1 MKTLFYPRL
10 AWDGL
15 RKNRRLS
22 LPYLLT
28 CVCMVSM
35 FYILSFLASEQVL
48 ALIPRGKSSV
58 ALVLTLGKYVILLFS
73 LIFLFYTYS
82 FLLRRR
88 AREFGLYNVLG
99 MGRRNLIRIISWE
112 NLITFAAALLGGL
125 LTGILLSKVAELGL
139 INLLSGEIDY
149 RIRLDLSSVFQTIL
163 FFAVI
168 FGLIWL
174 SAVIRVSRSSAVTLM
189 KAENM
194 GEKPPKGNW
203 LVALLGVILL
213 AAAYW
218 LAVSIENP
226 ISALLWFFIAVLM
239 VILATYLL
247 MIAGSVRLCRILQ
260 NRKSYY
266 YKAAHFV
273 SVSSMVYRM
282 KRNGAGLAS
291 ICIIAT
297 MILVM
302 LSSTTCMWFG
312 ADDSLR
318 VSYPRDLDVT
328 VHMIHPRY
336 LTNGYLAPVREKIAA
351 FMKEK
356 GGRVENVQ
364 DQPSVVLNG
373 LPEKDGIIQ
382 CDHDIA
388 TDGIWESNL
397 LGINLVSAETYTEDD
412 GSHPV
417 LAADEAILLT
427 SGMDYSE
434 NTITLAMGE
443 VTRSWNI
450 RSSTRAD
457 TVNSASRGILMVV
470 SDLSTATEGFQE
482 SGESG
487 SRKLQIMWRYH
498 FDTGLSDEENIRI
511 GHELEQELSG
521 FLSTGL
527 ESVGFRVMWVDSRAL
542 GAADFF
548 GTYGSLFFI
557 GILLSVVFLLAA
569 VLIIYYKQ
577 ISEGYEDAK
586 RFDIMQ
592 KVGMT
597 KREIRS
603 SVSSQLLT
611 VFALPLL
618 FAGLHLLFAFPMIRR
633 VLTLFSLYNVGL
645 FIRTTVISFVAF
657 SAFYAVVY
665 RLTSGI
671 YYRIVSGAETR

>member
-35 FYILSFLASEQVL
+35 FYILSFLASGQVL
-48 ALIPRGKSSV
+48 QLIPRGKSSV
-58 ALVLTLGKYVILLFS
+58 ELVLTLGKYVILLFS

-112 NLITFAAALLGGL
+112 NLITFAAALLCGL
-125 LTGILLSKVAELGL
+125 LTGILLSKIAELGL
-139 INLLSGEIDY
+139 INLLAGEIDT
-149 RIRLDLSSVFQTIL
+149 RIRLDLTSVFQTIL
-163 FFAVI
+163 FYAVI

-189 KAENM
+189 KAENV

-203 LVALLGVILL
+203 LLALLGVIFL

-226 ISALLWFFIAVLM
+226 ISALVWFFVAVLM

-260 NRKSYY
+260 NWKDYY

-318 VSYPRDLDVT
+318 VSYPREIDVT
-328 VHMIHPRY
+328 VHMVHPRY
-336 LTNGYLAPVREKIAA
+336 LTDEYLAPLREKIEA
-351 FMKEK
+351 FVTEK
-356 GGRVENVQ
+356 GGTVKNVQ
-364 DQPSVVLNG
+364 EQPYVALNG
-373 LPEKDGIIQ
+373 LPGRDGIIQ
-382 CDHDIA
+382 CDYETLAGGIR
-388 TDGIWESNL
+388 DGNL
-397 LGINLVSAETYTEDD
+397 LGITLISSETYTEED

-427 SGMDYSE
+427 NGVEYSE
-434 NTITLAMGE
+434 PAITLAMGE
-443 VTRSWNI
+443 VTRGWKL
-450 RSSTRAD
+450 RSVIKAD
-457 TVNSASRGILMVV
+457 TVNSASPGMLLVV
-470 SDLSTATEGFQE
+470 SDLSAAIEGFREAE
-482 SGESG
+482 SSG
-487 SRKLQIMWRYH
+487 SRKVQIMWRYN
-498 FDTGLSDEENIRI
+498 FDTGLSDEENSRI
-511 GHELEQELSG
+511 DRALEQALSE
-521 FLSTGL
+521 FLSAGPA
-527 ESVGFRVMWVDSRAL
+527 SAGYRVMWVDSRAN

-603 SVSSQLLT
+603 SVRSQLLT
-611 VFALPLL
+611 VFALPLI
-618 FAGLHLLFAFPMIRR
+618 FAGMHLVFAFPMIRR

-645 FIRTTVISFVAF
+645 FIRTTLISFAAF
-657 SAFYAVVY
+657 AVFYAVIY
-665 RLTSGI
+665 RLTSGV
-671 YYRIVSGAETR
+671 YYRIVSGAEAR